1 MSKRKGKGGT
11 GWGGIPSRHK
21 GCAKSRVGEPDTELG
36 GVSLRALRSGWPVA
50 PRAEVGVGP
59 PVKLEGPGAG
69 IALPVPEPLD
79 HQAEATEELA
89 WKGGIPY

>member
-1 MSKRKGKGGT
+1 MGFRADRRDVQKAGSGSLIQS
-11 GWGGIPSRHK
+11 WGR
-21 GCAKSRVGEPDTELG
+21 
-36 GVSLRALRSGWPVA
+36 VSLRALRSGWPVA

-89 WKGGIPY
+89 WKGGIP